1 MAIEVTGNH
10 PYADA
15 FPMASE
21 EELDELASSI
31 ASVGLIHPIVLTPR
45 GEVLDGRNRLAACRQ
60 VGMEPDFETREGSDD
75 DYKEFVIG
83 ANTTGRRESMTVQ
96 IAAASTALILGHE
109 KRKNGRWMRNSIIQN
124 SGLQGSAER
133 ESLRCAGLVMD
144 ELGPA
149 HLIEVRDGEAS
160 LNAKYKQACQQKE
173 ARETAEA
180 RKIEATRKAEERE
193 QRAQDFFD
201 NDSAAREWLDAKPEG
216 AFANMRAAFSAIQEE
231 REEIR
236 QAEEER
242 RRQEEQARREK
253 AERISRHV
261 RYLETFVESFQWG
274 LDMATWPERKAIL
287 DKAPDNIS
295 QKFLE
300 IENTYLKGHGQ

>member
-1 MAIEVTGNH
+1 MAIEITGNH

-75 DYKEFVIG
+75 EYKEFVIG

-109 KRKNGRWMRNSIIQN
+109 RRKNGRWVRNTHTSEFGSIEATVAKN
-124 SGLQGSAER
+124 LAYSGLI
-133 ESLRCAGLVMD
+133 LD

-173 ARETAEA
+173 ARKTAEA

-253 AERISRHV
+253 AERINRHV

-274 LDMATWPERKAIL
+274 LDMSTWPERKAIL

-300 IENTYLKGHGQ
+300 IENTYLKGHAQ